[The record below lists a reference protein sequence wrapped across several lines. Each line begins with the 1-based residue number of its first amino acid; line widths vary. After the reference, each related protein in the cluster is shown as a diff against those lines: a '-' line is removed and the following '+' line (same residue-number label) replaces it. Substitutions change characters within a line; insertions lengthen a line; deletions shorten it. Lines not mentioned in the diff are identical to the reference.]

1 MSGRAVIVYLAA
13 VAIGVALTVGV
24 ASLLIPGDPYG
35 GMTTG
40 AGKPPVQ
47 RR

>member
-1 MSGRAVIVYLAA
+1 MSGRAIIVYLAA